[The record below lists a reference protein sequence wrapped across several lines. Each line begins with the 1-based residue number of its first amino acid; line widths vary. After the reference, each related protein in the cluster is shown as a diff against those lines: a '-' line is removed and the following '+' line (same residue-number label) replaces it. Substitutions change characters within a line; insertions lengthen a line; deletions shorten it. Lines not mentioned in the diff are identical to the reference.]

1 MNASEIEVVMIDP
14 KAVKVFVHRTRD
26 QEKKEEIKE
35 AMKSGVAFIPIQV
48 RDIRK
53 EWSLDERRRPDG
65 GLYDYELIVGEG
77 RLENALELKWPKI
90 PATFPKSG
98 QAETIGRFLV
108 ENMVRKPLPWAET
121 AKLVKEELDAG
132 RTPKEVAG
140 LFRISEAHV
149 AKCQRI
155 LSKSAI
161 GLGEEIAAMAMNEA
175 EVLTTLPPDE
185 QKIVVEVLKETA
197 GAEGNVQAA
206 VAKAKAVKAETG
218 TLSPLALKK
227 SLQRVDEE
235 LADVRDRLKPVRL
248 HWSLGPCNLK
258 TLLENPKFKSA
269 LKKAGVAT
277 AKFEALTK

>member
-1 MNASEIEVVMIDP
+1 MNSAEIEVRMIDP

-35 AMKSGVAFIPIQV
+35 AMKSGLAFIPIQV

-53 EWSLDERRRPDG
+53 EWSVEERRRPDG
-65 GLYDYELIVGEG
+65 GLYDFELIVGEG

-132 RTPKEVAG
+132 KTPAEVAKA
-140 LFRISEAHV
+140 FRISEAHV

-155 LSKSAI
+155 LSKAAVGI
-161 GLGEEIAAMAMNEA
+161 GEEIAAMAMNEA
-175 EVLTTLPPDE
+175 EVLTTLPADE
-185 QKIVVEVLKETA
+185 QKIVVEVLKETS
-197 GAEGNVQAA
+197 GTEGNVQAA
-206 VAKAKAVKAETG
+206 VAKARAVKAETG
-218 TLSPLALKK
+218 TLSALGLKK
-227 SLQRVDEE
+227 SLQRVDED

-248 HWSLGPCNLK
+248 HWSLAVTNLK
-258 TLLENPKFKSA
+258 TLLETPAFAKA
-269 LKKAGVAT
+269 VKKAGIST